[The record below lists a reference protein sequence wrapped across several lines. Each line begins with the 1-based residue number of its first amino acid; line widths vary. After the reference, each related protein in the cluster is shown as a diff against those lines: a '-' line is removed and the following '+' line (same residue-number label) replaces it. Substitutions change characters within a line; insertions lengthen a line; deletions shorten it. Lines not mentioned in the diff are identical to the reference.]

1 MSIISEA
8 LAKQSAKLAAS
19 AKDGTLKLDDQTY
32 TLKFDH
38 SQWVY
43 IVTDEAG
50 EVVARF
56 NTKTL
61 AKAKQWT
68 RDWFAN

>member
-8 LAKQSAKLAAS
+8 LAKQSAKLATI
-19 AKDGTLKLDDQTY
+19 AKDGTLKLDGQTY
-32 TLKFDH
+32 TLTFDH